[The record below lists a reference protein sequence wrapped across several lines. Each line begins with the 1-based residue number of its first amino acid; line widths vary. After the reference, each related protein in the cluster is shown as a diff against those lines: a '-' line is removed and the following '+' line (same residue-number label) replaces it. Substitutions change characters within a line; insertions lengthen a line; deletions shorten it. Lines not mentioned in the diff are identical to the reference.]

1 MNFLI
6 CAVISLAWIEST
18 WTGFWNVVCYAC
30 ACNRV
35 CVCVC
40 LVLEMMLDMFA
51 VFKLNTIHIFG

>member
-1 MNFLI
+1 MDRLLE
-6 CAVISLAWIEST
+6 CSLLCMRMQS
-18 WTGFWNVVCYAC
+18 
-30 ACNRV
+30 